1 MTTSPTQKARK
12 TVTATIS
19 YSDLFGF
26 IVDSFAIESLNYT
39 IWEQRRV
46 TDAHQSFLALGTLSI
61 KNVIDVARDIA
72 GPEARLRGSA
82 GDDVTIG
89 DHRPPPGGPLVGS
102 LLQDLL
108 DRYNDPG
115 PQDTDTS
122 LHCDF
127 ERLHPFMDGNGRV
140 GRLLWLWRRLHR
152 GIPYS
157 DLPLL
162 QQFYYAVIADSENPH

>member
-1 MTTSPTQKARK
+1 MTTPARKARK
-12 TVTATIS
+12 TVTATIG
-19 YSDLFGF
+19 YSDLFAF
-26 IVDSFAIESLNYT
+26 VVDSFDIEGLRPAVWQT
-39 IWEQRRV
+39 RGII
-46 TDAHQSFLALGTLSI
+46 DAHQSLLALGTLSI
-61 KNVIDVARDIA
+61 KNVIDVTRDIA

-82 GDDVTIG
+82 GDDVIIG
-89 DHRPPPGGPLVGS
+89 DHRSPPGGPLVGS

-152 GIPYS
+152 GAPYG
-157 DLPLL
+157 DLPFL
-162 QQFYYAVIADSENPH
+162 QQFYYAVLADSE